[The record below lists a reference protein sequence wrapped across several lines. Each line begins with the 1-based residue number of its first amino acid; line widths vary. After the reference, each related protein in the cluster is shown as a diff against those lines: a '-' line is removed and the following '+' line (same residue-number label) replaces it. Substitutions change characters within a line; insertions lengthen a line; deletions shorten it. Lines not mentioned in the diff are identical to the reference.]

1 VKEAFFKA
9 GVLERYIGLIMGG
22 FFPESK
28 RGSRSGH
35 WNFRCNVCG
44 DSKKTKSKKRA
55 WILTNRT
62 PWMFYCHN
70 CFESIPAEYWMKLYF
85 NSYYQDYRREVFK
98 IDIGIKGV
106 TQSKPLPVKKELSGA
121 EYNEYKDARYF
132 KPIFSSNDEIFQI
145 ARKECARRLIPL
157 DIWKKWFVAVD
168 GIYRDRLV
176 IPYYDKEGKIYS
188 YQCRSLRGQEPKYLS
203 RIDNTDNIY
212 NYYNVDPEKPVIIL
226 EGAIDSIFIENAI
239 GCTGL
244 KVPDER
250 INKFPHRYYLLDKD
264 EAGLTKSLEL
274 LNMHEYVFMWKKF
287 LKMFNMPCYH
297 STEKDDINALIIK
310 MKIQIP
316 ITFEK
321 LKPFFTNNSIDRTH
335 FVVTTKITE
344 RRFYES
350 KSGKES

>member
-1 VKEAFFKA
+1 MREAFFKA
-9 GVLERYIGLIMGG
+9 GVLERYIGQIMSG

-44 DSKKTKSKKRA
+44 DSNKKKSKKRA
-55 WILTNRT
+55 WILTNKT

-85 NSYYQDYRREVFK
+85 NSFYQEYRKEVFK
-98 IDIGIKGV
+98 IDIGIKGI
-106 TQSKPLPVKKELSGA
+106 TQTAPPPARKELTGA

-157 DIWKKWFVAVD
+157 DVWKKWFVAVD
-168 GIYRDRLV
+168 GRYKDRLV

-188 YQCRSLRGQEPKYLS
+188 YQCRSLRGQDPKYLS

-212 NYYNVDPEKPVIIL
+212 NYYNVDPTKPVIIL

-244 KVPDER
+244 KIPDER
-250 INKFPHRYYLLDKD
+250 INKFPYRYYLLDKD
-264 EAGLTKSLEL
+264 EAGLEKSVEL
-274 LNMHEYVFMWKKF
+274 LNMREYVFMWKKF
-287 LKMFNMPCYH
+287 LRAFNVPFIC
-297 STEKDDINALIIK
+297 SEKDDINALIMK
-310 MKIQIP
+310 MKMQVP
-316 ITFEK
+316 LTFEK
-321 LKPFFTNNSIDRTH
+321 LKPFFTNNIFDRTH
-335 FVVTTKITE
+335 FVFTTKTTE
-344 RRFYES
+344 RIQYEIS
-350 KSGKES
+350 SGKKH